1 MNIFVLD
8 NNPVKAAKYHCTKH
22 VSKMIIESAQLLATN
37 LRDVHGI
44 DTEYKSTH
52 QNHPCRLWLAESPA
66 NMLWLIKLA
75 LELCNVYTKKYDKTH
90 KTSYVLQNMHQT
102 IIQLSENSHMTDFA
116 LAMPDD
122 CKIFDNAVDC
132 YRYYY
137 VTHKASI
144 VAKYGWPCTQ
154 PLWFSSQKYAKVDI
168 SSIYTMHNL
177 SLKDSSR
184 LQKLI
189 AKYNDKSIT
198 KNEAF
203 IIRKHLFYYA
213 TKIGVSLDN
222 LLANYKD
229 LDIVERKFEYVT
241 DLDISIFNLCV
252 NKLFGS
258 SKRIYTY
265 SSEKRKKHL
274 HIKLNIAD
282 YVALFDLYEHHKY
295 QAWLQFEQLRHNF
308 AIAYGIKNELHLNE
322 DLDFGNDLAD
332 DFVDNEFE
340 LSSNMNIVQDLLGI
354 VKSTQHIK
362 LIETT

>member
-8 NNPVKAAKYHCTKH
+8 SNPVKAAKYHCTKH
-22 VSKMIIESAQLLATN
+22 VSKMIIESAQLLSTN
-37 LRDVHGI
+37 LRDVYDV

-66 NMLWLIKLA
+66 NMSWLLTLA
-75 LELCNVYTKKYDKTH
+75 LELCNVYTKKYGKIH

-102 IIQLSENSHMTDFA
+102 ISQLSENSHMTDFA

-137 VTHKASI
+137 VTSKSNI
-144 VAKYGWPCTQ
+144 VNKYGWPFKQ
-154 PLWFSSQKYAKVDI
+154 PAWYTNLKYAKVNI
-168 SSIYTMHNL
+168 CSIYIMHNL

-189 AKYNDKSIT
+189 AKYNDIAISS
-198 KNEAF
+198 NEAF
-203 IIRKHLFYYA
+203 IIRKHLCYYA

-252 NKLFGS
+252 NKLFGN
-258 SKRIYTY
+258 SKYAYTY

-295 QAWLQFEQLRHNF
+295 QAWLQFEELRKNF
-308 AIAYGIKNELHLNE
+308 AIAYGIKNELHLND
-322 DLDFGNDLAD
+322 DLDFGDDNYDDND
-332 DFVDNEFE
+332 DNAFE
-340 LSSNMNIVQDLLGI
+340 LISNTSIVQDLLGI
-354 VKSTQHIK
+354 VKNTQLTK
-362 LIETT
+362 LLETI